1 MNGAMADLTPTI
13 VEEQWVNP
21 DLLNGTNLK
30 QEEEEE

>member
-1 MNGAMADLTPTI
+1 MVDLTPTI

-21 DLLNGTNLK
+21 DLLNGTYLK

>member
-13 VEEQWVNP
+13 VEEQWVNH

-30 QEEEEE
+30 QEEEE